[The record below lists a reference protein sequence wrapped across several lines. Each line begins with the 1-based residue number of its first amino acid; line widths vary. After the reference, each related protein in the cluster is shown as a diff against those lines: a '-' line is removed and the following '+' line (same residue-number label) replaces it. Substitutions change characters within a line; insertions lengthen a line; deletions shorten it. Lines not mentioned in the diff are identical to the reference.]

1 MTIQT
6 EIDTTN
12 SKIARV
18 ETLLAGLTP
27 TQLARLEKFKLQTER
42 QILRQYGNRLKQGIV
57 DMMLYDLILKN
68 EVLTTV
74 AGGGIDETP
83 KNESEWKAFV
93 SNIVENESLA
103 KANLVSSDAA
113 KRAEIRD
120 RILKTMRPEKKIA
133 MARAKKI
140 DKFLDDQV
148 NAEIEKLAG
157 LYD

>member
-1 MTIQT
+1 MSIQT
-6 EIDTTN
+6 EIDNAN

-27 TQLARLEKFKLQTER
+27 TQMGRLEKFKMQTER
-42 QILRQYGNRLKQGIV
+42 QILRQYGNRLNQGIV
-57 DMMLYDLILKN
+57 DMLLYDLILKN

-83 KNESEWKAFV
+83 KNENEWKAFV
-93 SNIVENESLA
+93 SDIVESESLA
-103 KANLVSSDAA
+103 KANLVSSDAN

-120 RILKTMRPEKKIA
+120 RILKSMRPETKIS
-133 MARAKKI
+133 MARAKTI
-140 DKFLDDQV
+140 DKHLDDAV
-148 NAEIEKLAG
+148 SAEIEKLAG

>member
-1 MTIQT
+1 MSIQA
-6 EIDTTN
+6 EIENTH

-27 TQLARLEKFKLQTER
+27 TQLARLDKFKVQTER
-42 QILRQYGNRLKQGIV
+42 QILRQYGNRLNQGIV
-57 DMMLYDLILKN
+57 DMLLYDLILKN

-83 KNESEWKAFV
+83 KSESEWKAFV
-93 SNIVENESLA
+93 SDIVENESLA
-103 KANLVSSDAA
+103 QANLVSSDAA

-120 RILKTMRPEKKIA
+120 RILKTMRPETKIA
-133 MARAKKI
+133 MARAKTI
-140 DKFLDDQV
+140 DKYLDDAV
-148 NAEIEKLAG
+148 SAEIEKLAG